1 MGITYNDDSIL
12 ARFFGQSA
20 NYTDIPNELFS
31 RYNVKKGLRNENG
44 TGVRI
49 GLTRVSDVVGYAE
62 GEDKQVIPIPG
73 DLLYRGY
80 SINDLFAHR
89 QGNAGFE
96 ETCFLLLFGF
106 LPTKQQFRDFRNSL
120 ADRYMLPENFL
131 VNEILR
137 TPSKDMMNCLQVLT
151 LALYNYD
158 EDPDN
163 INFYE
168 TIRKG
173 INLIA
178 KFPTMACHSYQAKL
192 YEMYRESLIIHYPKK
207 EYSIAENILYML
219 RPDGQFTQREA
230 NVLDGILML
239 HADHG
244 GGNNPTFTD
253 IVIGSS
259 GTDLYS
265 AISGALGSLKGPKH
279 GGANISVAH
288 MMQEVI
294 AEIGITDDKDEVRR
308 VVNALLDKERYDHSG
323 LIYGYGHA
331 VYTISD
337 PRAELIRKLCYDL
350 AVEQDCLES
359 FNFYKLFEDTVH
371 EVTLERK
378 GKALPTNV
386 DFYSGFAYKLL
397 GIPEELF
404 TPLFAIARVSGW
416 VAHNVENLMYD
427 GRIMR
432 PASKYVGDILDFV
445 EMDKRR

>member
-1 MGITYNDDSIL
+1 MYAKTKKIVRQYIGKDIQDFMELPNLVDIQLSSYESFIQKERLDKGEPLENKGLQEVFTSSFPIESPDGDMSLEYE
-12 ARFFGQSA
+12 F
-20 NYTDIPNELFS
+20 YTLDYDNIKLSELECK
-31 RYNVKKGLRNENG
+31 KKGLTYSVPLKARINLNFIKTGAILQKDIYMGDIPLMTDRGTFVINGAERVVVSQIHRSPGVIFQHENG
-44 TGVRI
+44 VYSSRI
-49 GLTRVSDVVGYAE
+49 IPYHGSWLEFEIDQKKELIYAKIDRKKKILGTIFLRALGYATRE
-62 GEDKQVIPIPG
+62 DIIDAFYTTEVLAVPAEAEARDGLVGRVLARAVMVKDAESGEEKKLFRAGDKLHPHDIDDLVSNGIHEITVIQ
-73 DLLYRGY
+73 L
-80 SINDLFAHR
+80 
-89 QGNAGFE
+89 NA
-96 ETCFLLLFGF
+96 
-106 LPTKQQFRDFRNSL
+106 
-120 ADRYMLPENFL
+120 
-131 VNEILR
+131 
-137 TPSKDMMNCLQVLT
+137 
-151 LALYNYD
+151 
-158 EDPDN
+158 
-163 INFYE
+163 
-168 TIRKG
+168 RK
-173 INLIA
+173 
-178 KFPTMACHSYQAKL
+178 
-192 YEMYRESLIIHYPKK
+192 
-207 EYSIAENILYML
+207 
-219 RPDGQFTQREA
+219 
-230 NVLDGILML
+230 
-239 HADHG
+239 
-244 GGNNPTFTD
+244 NP
-253 IVIGSS
+253 
-259 GTDLYS
+259 
-265 AISGALGSLKGPKH
+265 
-279 GGANISVAH
+279 
-288 MMQEVI
+288 
-294 AEIGITDDKDEVRR
+294 DDKDEVRR